1 MHYFSKTKRQGGC
14 LKIRQGYYVYANDNE
29 QYFGRFRCKAKT
41 TEAEVS
47 GGANFE
53 DGSRHRLQT
62 GTVHSCVQYK
72 CTETTDKEC
81 RYDLQF
87 FGKTTFKKGRC
98 NSAR

>member
-29 QYFGRFRCKAKT
+29 QHFGRFRCKAKT
-41 TEAEVS
+41 TEAEAS

-62 GTVHSCVQYK
+62 RTVHSCVQMHRNDRQRVSVRL
-72 CTETTDKEC
+72 TVFRQND
-81 RYDLQF
+81 F
-87 FGKTTFKKGRC
+87 
-98 NSAR
+98 